1 MPPLCK
7 GRWRKAPEGLYPF
20 GRAAQ
25 RRPYINGRHICHPY
39 DFRNPPSLLPI
50 GKGGLLSRA
59 LKRAAQRDV
68 LSAKLHQT
76 AKQAAQ
82 KTPFSGSLVQAAKKL
97 RSPVLWCMLPK
108 IPFPG
113 NASVCFADTAPFKGR
128 RGGWDVP
135 KRPLPIP
142 PKPRHFTQPH
152 LTAPVKSHIIIRL
165 LLWHYSSW
173 RNRRAANAT
182 Y

>member
-7 GRWRKAPEGLYPF
+7 GRWRVAPEGLYPF

-25 RRPYINGRHICHPY
+25 RRSYINGCHICHPY

-76 AKQAAQ
+76 AKQAA
-82 KTPFSGSLVQAAKKL
+82 KKS
-97 RSPVLWCMLPK
+97 RSPEPLP
-108 IPFPG
+108 ILLQPLTYG
-113 NASVCFADTAPFKGR
+113 AGE
-128 RGGWDVP
+128 
-135 KRPLPIP
+135 RPLPSCCASLASHLPLNRSAPRASLGKALGIRSPTTP
-142 PKPRHFTQPH
+142 PSASQTPPLHRGGNEERG
-152 LTAPVKSHIIIRL
+152 SGG
-165 LLWHYSSW
+165 
-173 RNRRAANAT
+173 
-182 Y
+182 